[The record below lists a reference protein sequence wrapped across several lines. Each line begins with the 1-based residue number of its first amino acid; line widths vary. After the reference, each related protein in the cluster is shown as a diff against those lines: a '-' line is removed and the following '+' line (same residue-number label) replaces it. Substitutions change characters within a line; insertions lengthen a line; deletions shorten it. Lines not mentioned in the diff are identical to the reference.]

1 MELREYLK
9 IFKENIRTFIF
20 VMILVLAAGFTYFYS
35 KPVSYD
41 TSLSFNIT
49 QKGVEATT
57 DYKYDHF
64 YQLSANEKFA
74 DTMVEWLK
82 APGFVENIYAN
93 SNIPTHSFSL
103 KKLTKLFKAEKRSS
117 QLVLVYFSA
126 PNEEIAKN
134 ISNSVKKEVQKN
146 MESLNL
152 SQKDPNWFEVLSAE
166 PLIIKHTF
174 DFWWVFSGLFFG
186 GFFLAF
192 WTVLTTHYFKKPSE

>member
-146 MESLNL
+146 IESLNL

-174 DFWWVFSGLFFG
+174 DFWWIFSGLFFS

-192 WTVLTTHYFKKPSE
+192 WTVLATHYFKKPSE